1 MSEEEVHTGET
12 PQGEPAQEQTAQA
25 DTPPQQDQPRT
36 QEFSMTGEQVV
47 EFLKKLLHE
56 GNIRRVVLKDESG
69 KTLLEIPVTIGV
81 VGVVLLPVWA
91 AIGAA
96 AALVAKMTIV
106 IERTE

>member
-1 MSEEEVHTGET
+1 MTDEQTT
-12 PQGEPAQEQTAQA
+12 PQAEEQPAPEANK
-25 DTPPQQDQPRT
+25 TPRE

-47 EFLKKLLHE
+47 DFIKKALHE
-56 GNIRRVVLKDESG
+56 GNIRRIVLKDESG

-96 AALVAKMTIV
+96 AALVARMTIV

>member
-1 MSEEEVHTGET
+1 MTD
-12 PQGEPAQEQTAQA
+12 EQTPPQA
-25 DTPPQQDQPRT
+25 DTPPTDTPPQADPKPAT
-36 QEFSMTGEQVV
+36 EEFSLTGEQVI
-47 EFLKKLLHE
+47 EFLKKILHE
-56 GNIRRVVLKDESG
+56 GNVRRVVLKDESG

-81 VGVVLLPVWA
+81 VGVFLLPVWA

>member
-1 MSEEEVHTGET
+1 MTD
-12 PQGEPAQEQTAQA
+12 EQTPPQA
-25 DTPPQQDQPRT
+25 DTPQTDTPPQADPKPAT
-36 QEFSMTGEQVV
+36 EEFSLTGEQVI
-47 EFLKKLLHE
+47 EFLKKILHE
-56 GNIRRVVLKDESG
+56 GNVRRVVLKDESG

-81 VGVVLLPVWA
+81 VGVILLPVWA

>member
-1 MSEEEVHTGET
+1 MTDEQTP
-12 PQGEPAQEQTAQA
+12 PQGEAQPQA
-25 DTPPQQDQPRT
+25 DTPPQDHKPPT
-36 QEFSMTGEQVV
+36 EEFSLTGEQVI
-47 EFLKKLLHE
+47 EFLKKVLHE
-56 GNIRRVVLKDESG
+56 GNVRRVVLKDESG

-81 VGVVLLPVWA
+81 VGVILLPVWA

>member
-1 MSEEEVHTGET
+1 MSDEQTT
-12 PQGEPAQEQTAQA
+12 PQAEPEPTPATEQTTRA
-25 DTPPQQDQPRT
+25 
-36 QEFSMTGEQVV
+36 QEFSVTGDQVV
-47 EFLKKLLHE
+47 EFLKKVLHE

-106 IERTE
+106 VEKTE

>member
-1 MSEEEVHTGET
+1 MTD
-12 PQGEPAQEQTAQA
+12 EQTPPQA
-25 DTPPQQDQPRT
+25 DTPQADTKPST
-36 QEFSMTGEQVV
+36 EEFSITGEQVV
-47 EFLKKLLHE
+47 EFLKKILHE
-56 GNIRRVVLKDESG
+56 GNVRRIVLKDESG

-81 VGVVLLPVWA
+81 VGVILLPVWA

>member
-1 MSEEEVHTGET
+1 MSDEQTT
-12 PQGEPAQEQTAQA
+12 PQDETQPAPEAEQA
-25 DTPPQQDQPRT
+25 PRT
-36 QEFSMTGEQVV
+36 QEFSVTGEQVI
-47 EFLKKLLHE
+47 EFLKKALHE

-81 VGVVLLPVWA
+81 VGAILLPVWA

-106 IERTE
+106 IEKTDLP

>member
-1 MSEEEVHTGET
+1 ML
-12 PQGEPAQEQTAQA
+12 
-25 DTPPQQDQPRT
+25 
-36 QEFSMTGEQVV
+36 
-47 EFLKKLLHE
+47 EFLKKILHE
-56 GNIRRVVLKDESG
+56 GNIRRIVLNDESG

-81 VGVVLLPVWA
+81 VGAILLPVWA

>member
-1 MSEEEVHTGET
+1 MSDEQTT
-12 PQGEPAQEQTAQA
+12 PQADIPPQPEQT
-25 DTPPQQDQPRT
+25 PRVD
-36 QEFSMTGEQVV
+36 EFSMTGDQVL
-47 EFLKKLLHE
+47 EFLKKMLHE
-56 GNIRRVVLKDESG
+56 GNIRRVVLRDESG

-81 VGVVLLPVWA
+81 VGAILLPVWA

>member
-1 MSEEEVHTGET
+1 MSD
-12 PQGEPAQEQTAQA
+12 EQTTPQA
-25 DTPPQQDQPRT
+25 DTPPQTNQTPRVD
-36 QEFSMTGEQVV
+36 EFSVTGDQVL
-47 EFLKKLLHE
+47 EFLKKILHE
-56 GNIRRVVLKDESG
+56 GNIRRIVLRDESG

-81 VGVVLLPVWA
+81 VGVILLPVWA